1 MLTLSPRRSHDY
13 PAPVDPWLREELN
26 RLRYRGHRGGFIPK
40 HRALLF
46 SPFDASKW
54 STAALLM
61 VGFLVVWYL
70 LLDLVTRFWGAVLDF
85 WASVLGFGGVVGM
98 IHYRLFGLIPF
109 SVPDLYV
116 PAGLPGTGTW
126 WAGVVFLI
134 VLLAG
139 SFLLSPRYL
148 PVAYLLWVLAL
159 FQGCAQLFFAFW
171 AEYFPYTASG
181 YLLTVLLASLALISI
196 VPIVLALTYYV
207 FDFGPARS
215 IALTALMM
223 GHLTVLVPFQYS
235 LHAFILNRTSL
246 LFMPLLFLAVGLP
259 LGVLVFIAFYG
270 WGFSWSHRLRD
281 QQVQWKVRRR
291 FV

>member
-1 MLTLSPRRSHDY
+1 MLTLTPRRSHDY
-13 PAPVDPWLREELN
+13 PAPVEPWLRDELN
-26 RLRYRGHRGGFIPK
+26 RLRYRGYGGGFIPR

-46 SPFDASKW
+46 SPFD
-54 STAALLM
+54 STKVSWAVLLL

-70 LLDLVTRFWGAVLDF
+70 LLGLVSRFWGAVIDF
-85 WASVLGFGGVVGM
+85 WASVLGFGGVVGTL
-98 IHYRLFGLIPF
+98 HYRLFGLIPF
-109 SVPDLYV
+109 TVPDVYV
-116 PAGLPGTGTW
+116 AAGLPDTLTW
-126 WAGVVFLI
+126 WAGTVFLI
-134 VLLAG
+134 VLVAS

-181 YLLTVLLASLALISI
+181 YILTVLLASLALISL
-196 VPIVLALTYYV
+196 VPIVLAFTYYV
-207 FDFGPARS
+207 FDFGPARG

-235 LHAFILNRTSL
+235 LHAFILNRTSV
-246 LFMPLLFLAVGLP
+246 LFMPLLFLSVGLP
-259 LGVLVFIAFYG
+259 LGVLIFIAFYG
-270 WGFSWSHRLRD
+270 WGFSWSHKLRD